1 MTYRKY
7 HSAGSHQFPRT
18 HHMTVVF
25 TSNGSKKKNR
35 YPQQPL
41 TRDCLPR
48 VLQSPLLLSD
58 SCLHLFLQ
66 SQLSVAKIEAC
77 AAGRTNFSVAQ
88 AVQRSGLR
96 RFHSEED
103 IQKDTSTSCDSD
115 SDRYCN
121 SVLYPNLLG
130 KSRSGLKKIHYFK
143 NPVS

>member
-1 MTYRKY
+1 
-7 HSAGSHQFPRT
+7 
-18 HHMTVVF
+18 MTVVF
-25 TSNGSKKKNR
+25 TSNGSKKKIYKNKS

-41 TRDCLPR
+41 TRDSLPR
-48 VLQSPLLLSD
+48 ILQNPLLLSD

-66 SQLSVAKIEAC
+66 SQLSVDQIEAC

-103 IQKDTSTSCDSD
+103 IRKDTSTSCDSD

-121 SVLYPNLLG
+121 SVLYPNLLW
-130 KSRSGLKKIHYFK
+130 KCRSGLNKSTSSKTLHLTLC
-143 NPVS
+143 